1 MLVKT
6 NNVNII
12 EGKKH
17 FVKEQ
22 KEARQLEKGMDRESL
37 RHDGSVVEVHSAN
50 RWLIAIPV
58 VK

>member
-37 RHDGSVVEVHSAN
+37 RHDWSVVEVHSGILLLAYV
-50 RWLIAIPV
+50 PV
-58 VK
+58 GW